1 MTEGSSTTTESERE
15 VILNE
20 VLTDL
25 ATASCLLYGTEDS
38 ASVQYGDFYVDDP
51 DELERIMAEIQA
63 LLGADW
69 QSCTLTRY
77 GNDYQNAKESLQ
89 GSAKYRFLSRLP

>member
-20 VLTDL
+20 VLTD
-25 ATASCLLYGTEDS
+25 LLYGTEDS